1 MNRVIS
7 SAIAVSAITVSTLFN
22 LNISDINSYKADAM
36 PSTGRRFVL
45 VSEKYIQRK
54 GELVRTCKN
63 ALKTTVVCKA
73 DKSQSFKVEAHV
85 TGSVDLKVFSAETGL
100 TVGSNYTVSDSFEVT
115 VEPNKAIKIYAAAS
129 GMEKFYEYQVLI
141 NNRWVKQGTVRVPQ
155 YTGLTHTAMPCTHS
169 AAQGGC
175 GF

>member
-7 SAIAVSAITVSTLFN
+7 SAIAVSAITASTVFN

-36 PSTGRRFVL
+36 PQTGQRFVL
-45 VSEKYIQRK
+45 RSEKFIQTK
-54 GELVRTCKN
+54 GKLVRTCKN
-63 ALKTTVVCKA
+63 ALKTILVCKS
-73 DKSQSFKVEAHV
+73 DKSQSLRAEANV

-100 TVGSNYTVSDSFEVT
+100 TVGLVTVSSDPFEVQ
-115 VEPNKAIKIYAAAS
+115 VEPQKAVKIYAAVS
-129 GMEKFYEYQVLI
+129 GMEKFYEYQVLM
-141 NNRWVKQGTVRVPQ
+141 NNKWVKRGTVRIPQ
-155 YTGLTHTAMPCTHS
+155 YTAVTHTAMPCTHS